1 MQGYIKLHRQLLDN
15 PLFNSETFTKGQ
27 AWITLLMLTNH
38 KANFLQVKNGE
49 MIKIER
55 GECGY
60 SELALAK
67 IFKWSRGKVKRYLKT
82 LETQK
87 MIQQKKVSDRN
98 IIKVINYENYQ
109 DDTTNDTTNGHQ
121 TVQQTDINNNDKNDK
136 NDKNVIN
143 SFLNRKKIKKLDP
156 YIDNPIIDKFRTE
169 HKRVFGNKIYL
180 DSGQRQR
187 IMELNADIEGF
198 VETIS
203 ETFERLKNIDFD
215 LPNFNPNGAWLLR
228 DNNYTNVLNGLY
240 NGKKKTDIWEE
251 LKEKERMRNGTT

>member
-1 MQGYIKLHRQLLDN
+1 MAAGFIKLHRKMTEWEWYTDIPTRILFEHCLL
-15 PLFNSETFTKGQ
+15 
-27 AWITLLMLTNH
+27 
-38 KANFLQVKNGE
+38 KANYKP
-49 MIKIER
+49 KKWR
-55 GECGY
+55 GVTVEVGSFITSY
-60 SELALAK
+60 EKLAQQTGL
-67 IFKWSRGKVKRYLKT
+67 T
-82 LETQK
+82 
-87 MIQQKKVSDRN
+87 IQQVRTAINKLKSTN
-98 IIKVINYENYQ
+98 EITHKTTSHYSIISINNWVNYQ
-109 DDTTNDTTNGHQ
+109 DNNTQDNKQITNN
-121 TVQQTDINNNDKNDK
+121 QQTNNKQITTTKNEKNIK

-143 SFLNRKKIKKLDP
+143 SFFNSEKIKKLDP

-198 VETIS
+198 VETIP